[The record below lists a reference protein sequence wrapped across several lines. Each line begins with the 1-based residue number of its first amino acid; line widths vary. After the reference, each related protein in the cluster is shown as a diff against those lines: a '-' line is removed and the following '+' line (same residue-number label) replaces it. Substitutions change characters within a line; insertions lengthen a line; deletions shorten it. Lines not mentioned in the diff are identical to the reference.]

1 MIALKF
7 SLLIISP
14 AVEVNT
20 KTKEKQKTKDGWKSA
35 WYRVCRFP
43 KRVEF
48 FYRHKIC
55 WYESFAAYH
64 LLESVSSFL
73 YFWLELGVHTNLWV
87 VTLQLFWPLFWGDIH
102 IHRKGFLKKLVF
114 FICGLFR
121 CFGMSWKKIQQKEK
135 DEYGKC
141 SIYTNCLVEIF
152 LAYFFYPCHS
162 GLLFRPLRNRPHLMY
177 LRIRRADSCFMHKW

>member
-20 KTKEKQKTKDGWKSA
+20 KTKEKQKTKEGWKSA

-64 LLESVSSFL
+64 LLESVVRFCTFDL
-73 YFWLELGVHTNLWV
+73 NLGCIQIFGLWPFNYFDPYFGETFIFIG
-87 VTLQLFWPLFWGDIH
+87 
-102 IHRKGFLKKLVF
+102 KGF
-114 FICGLFR
+114 
-121 CFGMSWKKIQQKEK
+121 WKSL
-135 DEYGKC
+135 C
-141 SIYTNCLVEIF
+141 SSYVVCLDVLAWAGRRYSRKRKTNMVSVQSIPIVLWRF
-152 LAYFFYPCHS
+152 S
-162 GLLFRPLRNRPHLMY
+162 
-177 LRIRRADSCFMHKW
+177 